1 MWANKVGLLTNAD
14 LFFYRSQPASSAR
27 FSQSNSADIDQAEIY
42 SMRIRALTIVGLS
55 LGLWL
60 SIALLASAM
69 I

>member
-1 MWANKVGLLTNAD
+1 MWANRVGLLTNVD
-14 LFFYRSQPASSAR
+14 LSLYQNRHVSSAR
-27 FSQSNSADIDQAEIY
+27 VFQSDSADSDQTEIY
-42 SMRIRALTIVGLS
+42 SMRIRGLKIVGLS

>member
-1 MWANKVGLLTNAD
+1 MWANKVGLLTNVD
-14 LFFYRSQPASSAR
+14 LSLYQNRHASSAR
-27 FSQSNSADIDQAEIY
+27 VFQSDSADIDQTEIY
-42 SMRIRALTIVGLS
+42 SMRIRGLIIVGLS